1 MIIERIKMTECEI
14 AFNDW
19 NKLLKRADAE
29 DLLLDPY
36 CVWLESWSQASMYAK
51 SLIQHN
57 LEATPL
63 ELAVILERNLAK

>member
-1 MIIERIKMTECEI
+1 MTIERIKMTECEI

-19 NKLLKRADAE
+19 NKLLKRAGAE

-36 CVWLESWSQASMYAK
+36 SVWLESWSQAAMYAT
-51 SLIQHN
+51 SLLQHN
-57 LEATPL
+57 LESTPL